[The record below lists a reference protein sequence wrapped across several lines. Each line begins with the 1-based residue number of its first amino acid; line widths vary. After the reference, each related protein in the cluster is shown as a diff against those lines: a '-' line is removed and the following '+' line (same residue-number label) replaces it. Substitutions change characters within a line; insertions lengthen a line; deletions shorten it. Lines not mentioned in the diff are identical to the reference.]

1 MTSKSVLPES
11 RSWPVPAGRITTS
24 PALRFSAR
32 PFAPP
37 NRTRACPRE
46 AQHFMNPRMVMRV
59 IVNAIPPGIA
69 PAIALEK
76 LFEHSRRVEF
86 ARKPDGAPIE
96 HEGQLWIVRNDAVV
110 LEPESICFPWPQG
123 RIEITERRA
132 GTRDLFEP
140 LLNDFQNG
148 HDCTRARL

>member
-1 MTSKSVLPES
+1 MASSLVMGIKRISKNLFASIV
-11 RSWPVPAGRITTS
+11 AKKS
-24 PALRFSAR
+24 PYENWFF
-32 PFAPP
+32 PI
-37 NRTRACPRE
+37 N
-46 AQHFMNPRMVMRV
+46 
-59 IVNAIPPGIA
+59 G
-69 PAIALEK
+69 
-76 LFEHSRRVEF
+76 RRVEF

-96 HEGQLWIVRNDAVV
+96 HEGQLWIVRDDAIV